1 MMQVD
6 LIAAG
11 HGSDRNNSWCKW
23 IWLQQDM
30 GLIELMSHAYG
41 TSTKSM
47 APSLWDKHQQWIPKY
62 VLLEEQME
70 FWSLE
75 HSWRNDEEGQ
85 CKVLR
90 TQRLVQT
97 YISCQNYT
105 SKSATPVWEVHAINH
120 WQMTR
125 QLQQFL
131 DTVTFGRKERQT
143 CTVTERLQQYRKT
156 TQQKEPMTQQTT
168 GENNN

>member
-1 MMQVD
+1 MQ
-6 LIAAG
+6 
-11 HGSDRNNSWCKW
+11 STQNSKTCPNLYK
-23 IWLQQDM
+23 LS
-30 GLIELMSHAYG
+30 ELY
-41 TSTKSM
+41 
-47 APSLWDKHQQWIPKY
+47 KY
-62 VLLEEQME
+62 V
-70 FWSLE
+70 S
-75 HSWRNDEEGQ
+75 N
-85 CKVLR
+85 
-90 TQRLVQT
+90 T
-97 YISCQNYT
+97 SCQNYT